1 MMMPNDSRKRRLF
14 PLFIGLV
21 GALMLLNV
29 AGSLSYRVGALQIE
43 MRAKF
48 LAGLAGRTRLVLP
61 PLGEV
66 EAPTHGLPVLL
77 QVTLESIDLN
87 LIRDMAFPTGSPEE
101 VVVHFVH
108 LARGALG
115 LFLLKA
121 CLLMALG
128 GILGV
133 WLVGERSRRRLV
145 EGMAVGV
152 VCFLLLA
159 GTVALSFNPAA
170 FAHPEYTGVLEAAP
184 WMVGLLQDSWQ
195 RVGEL
200 GDQLQVLASNL
211 YSLYERV
218 QELEPLGVAEP
229 ALKVLHVS
237 DIHNNVAAFDF
248 IQQVASSFAV
258 DLIIDTGDLTDFGTP
273 LEMGLVDRI
282 EELQVPYL
290 FVPGNHETPEV
301 MKRLREGTNVVVLD
315 GQQVEFN
322 NLRVL
327 GVADGGAFQ
336 SSPAALTLE
345 EAEQMAGMIDGLAA
359 EMQPHI
365 LAVHN
370 HRVAA
375 LLKEKV
381 AVILYGHDH
390 RLGVKSHEGT
400 VLVGAGTT
408 GAAGIR
414 SLQAKEPIPFSM
426 ALLYFGGEELD
437 LLAVDTIKVD
447 TLPGGFTLERF
458 AFGSR
463 D

>member
-1 MMMPNDSRKRRLF
+1 MMISDSRQKRLL
-14 PLFIGLV
+14 PILAALV
-21 GALMLLNV
+21 GALLLLNL

-43 MRAKF
+43 MRAKL
-48 LAGLAGRTRLVLP
+48 LAGLAGKTRLALP
-61 PLGEV
+61 PLGVV
-66 EAPTHGLPVLL
+66 EAPTHRLPVTL
-77 QVTLESIDLN
+77 QVTLESIDLS
-87 LIRDMAFPTGSPEE
+87 LIRDMAFPTGGPEE
-101 VVVHFVH
+101 VLVHLVH
-108 LARGALG
+108 LAQGALG

-128 GILGV
+128 GMLGV
-133 WLVGERSRRRLV
+133 WLIGERSWRRLT
-145 EGMAVGV
+145 GGLAVGAA
-152 VCFLLLA
+152 CFLLLA
-159 GTVALSFNPAA
+159 GAVALSFDPAA
-170 FAHPEYTGVLEAAP
+170 FAQPEYTGVLEAAP

-248 IQQVASSFAV
+248 IQQVAASFGV

-273 LEMGLVDRI
+273 LELGLVDRI
-282 EELQVPYL
+282 EELGVPYL
-290 FVPGNHETPEV
+290 FVPGNHEPPEV
-301 MKRLREGTNVVVLD
+301 VRRLREGTNVVVLD
-315 GQQVEFN
+315 GQQVEFSG
-322 NLRVL
+322 LRIL
-327 GVADGGAFQ
+327 GVADWGASQ
-336 SSPAALTLE
+336 SSPAAMSL
-345 EAEQMAGMIDGLAA
+345 AQVEQMAGMIDGLVADM
-359 EMQPHI
+359 EPLL

-375 LLKEKV
+375 LVKEEV
-381 AVILYGHDH
+381 PVILYGHDH
-390 RLGVKSHEGT
+390 RLGVKSQEGR

-426 ALLYFGGEELD
+426 ALLYFGGEELE

-458 AFGSR
+458 AFGSKH
-463 D
+463 

>member
-1 MMMPNDSRKRRLF
+1 MMISDSRQKRLL
-14 PLFIGLV
+14 PILAALV
-21 GALMLLNV
+21 GALLLLNL

-43 MRAKF
+43 MRAKL
-48 LAGLAGRTRLVLP
+48 LAGLAGKTRLALP
-61 PLGEV
+61 PLGVV
-66 EAPTHGLPVLL
+66 EAPTHRLPVTL
-77 QVTLESIDLN
+77 QVTLESIDLS
-87 LIRDMAFPTGSPEE
+87 LIRDMAFPTGGPEE
-101 VVVHFVH
+101 VLVHLVH
-108 LARGALG
+108 LAQGALG

-128 GILGV
+128 GMLGV
-133 WLVGERSRRRLV
+133 WLIGERSWRRLT
-145 EGMAVGV
+145 GGLAVGAA
-152 VCFLLLA
+152 CFLLLA
-159 GTVALSFNPAA
+159 GAVALSFDPAA
-170 FAHPEYTGVLEAAP
+170 FAQPEYTGVLEAAP

-248 IQQVASSFAV
+248 IQQVAASFGV

-273 LEMGLVDRI
+273 LELGLVDRI
-282 EELQVPYL
+282 EELGVPYL

-301 MKRLREGTNVVVLD
+301 VRRLREGTNVVVLD
-315 GQQVEFN
+315 GQQVEFSG
-322 NLRVL
+322 LRIL
-327 GVADGGAFQ
+327 GVADGGASQ
-336 SSPAALTLE
+336 SSPAAMSL
-345 EAEQMAGMIDGLAA
+345 AQVEQMAGMIDGLVADM
-359 EMQPHI
+359 EPLL

-375 LLKEKV
+375 LVKEEV
-381 AVILYGHDH
+381 PVILYGHDH
-390 RLGVKSHEGT
+390 RLGVKSQEGR

-414 SLQAKEPIPFSM
+414 SLQAKESIPFSM
-426 ALLYFGGEELD
+426 ALLYFGGEELE

-458 AFGSR
+458 AFGSK